1 MGRFT
6 PNVELIYESPDNGET
21 VYAREQGSDK
31 RHLISISPSRAKM
44 QQDLRDTQ
52 LWYEIRQAAEHNP
65 VLKTALEQC
74 IILYHIS
81 KKDGS

>member
-6 PNVELIYESPDNGET
+6 PNSELIYESPDNGET

-31 RHLISISPSRAKM
+31 RHLISISSNKDKM
-44 QQDLRDTQ
+44 QKDIRDTQ
-52 LWYEIRQAAEHNP
+52 LWHEIRQEAEHNP

-74 IILYHIS
+74 IILYHVS

>member
-6 PNVELIYESPDNGET
+6 PNSELIYESPDNGET
-21 VYAREQGSDK
+21 IYAREHGSNK
-31 RHLISISPSRAKM
+31 RHLISISSNQAKM
-44 QQDLRDTQ
+44 QKDLKDTQ
-52 LWYEIRQAAEHNP
+52 LWHEIRQAAEDNP
-65 VLKTALEQC
+65 ILKTALEQC